1 MDTIYEIGD
10 FIDNRFEIVG
20 FCNDTGGMGRVL
32 HVYDSY
38 SNSKEK
44 FALKYC
50 KEVDEEY
57 IRRFRREVRLLEQFS
72 GNTKVVEV
80 FHSNTDHEP
89 PYFVMKFYPY
99 GDLMN
104 YVDTLKNDF
113 EEQEKIFNLMIDCIA
128 ELHAKGIFH
137 RDIKPQNFLISEYG
151 LVVSD
156 FGLGM
161 EKNSS
166 SRFTNSS
173 VSWGT
178 QSYIPPE
185 FENGGFK
192 YANEAGDIFMLGK
205 SFYAL
210 ITNKNPTYLRDNEF
224 HPILFNVIERACQID
239 PNRRY
244 STLSELKQALQMA
257 FNVIL
262 GRGGYLGEVSRLIAS
277 VNDGLENERKYKLP
291 EVIEFIEKLQLVDQE
306 DQIRICLE
314 LKRSVISV
322 LTQNELASHL
332 SDFLKVYERMVDSE
346 QYGWDFAETIA
357 SNMKIIFQNKEVG
370 FKNKAKAL
378 EIAINAAQL
387 MNRYAA
393 MDTCKSMITS
403 VADEDLGAYVA
414 NVIQQ
419 NHPSSF
425 MSEIEPSQCK
435 SENIRST
442 LRAIRLA

>member
-1 MDTIYEIGD
+1 
-10 FIDNRFEIVG
+10 
-20 FCNDTGGMGRVL
+20 
-32 HVYDSY
+32 
-38 SNSKEK
+38 
-44 FALKYC
+44 
-50 KEVDEEY
+50 
-57 IRRFRREVRLLEQFS
+57 
-72 GNTKVVEV
+72 
-80 FHSNTDHEP
+80 
-89 PYFVMKFYPY
+89 
-99 GDLMN
+99 
-104 YVDTLKNDF
+104 
-113 EEQEKIFNLMIDCIA
+113 
-128 ELHAKGIFH
+128 
-137 RDIKPQNFLISEYG
+137 
-151 LVVSD
+151 
-156 FGLGM
+156 
-161 EKNSS
+161 
-166 SRFTNSS
+166 
-173 VSWGT
+173 
-178 QSYIPPE
+178 
-185 FENGGFK
+185 
-192 YANEAGDIFMLGK
+192 MLGK

-244 STLSELKQALQMA
+244 STLAELKQALQMA

-277 VNDGLENERKYKLP
+277 INNGLENERKYKLS

-314 LKRSVISV
+314 LKRSVISI
-322 LTQNELASHL
+322 LTQNELTPHL
-332 SDFLKVYERMVDSE
+332 GDFLKVYETMVDSE
-346 QYGWDFAETIA
+346 QYGWDFAEIIA

-370 FKNKAKAL
+370 FKDKAKAL
-378 EIAINAAQL
+378 EIAIKAAQL

-403 VADEDLGAYVA
+403 VADEDLGSYVA